1 MASPTSRVKKKD
13 AARHRRVRLEQQAFE
28 LAKQCPVDHVNPV
41 DCPLSGVRRLAA
53 RERRG
58 WIRRLS
64 DEELEYL
71 ATYHRCCL
79 AVKTKQPRR

>member
-1 MASPTSRVKKKD
+1 MASPTSRVIKQD
-13 AARHRRVRLEQQAFE
+13 AARRRRAGLEQQAFE
-28 LAKQCPVDHVNPV
+28 LSKQCPVDGANPV

-53 RERRG
+53 RERRS

-79 AVKTKQPRR
+79 AVKTRPPCR